1 MKIYEYSYINN
12 NKKIEKDFILLKEEE
27 RKIFQL
33 TQKEKLIKIEKLNLN
48 KKFSKKDEM
57 NFFYNIS
64 NLLRAGLALKKI
76 IEFQKENEKEKSKKG
91 LYGRIEWKLEQG
103 DNIFEIL
110 RELNIIKNSEMILA
124 YAVENTGDLQKGFE
138 EMYRLRGRKER
149 LKKDIVSALAY
160 PIFIIVI
167 STIII
172 IFLMFFIVPNFIE
185 MYDTSQEE
193 LPLLTKFIVGSSI
206 FLRKYFYIFF
216 INFLCF
222 IFFLIFLERKFYI
235 FSKIKLVKHFLIKKY
250 FLLIIENLSW
260 LLEAGISI
268 DKGVEVILK
277 GIENREIKKSLK
289 KILEIKKE
297 GELAKIFLELNLVTS
312 VEAGILKIGEETGEV
327 SRMLKKISE
336 LRREKEM
343 RDRKIFMALLEPITI
358 LFIGIVVGVFVI
370 GLYLPI
376 LNLTSTLF

>member
-76 IEFQKENEKEKSKKG
+76 IEFQKENEKEKNKKG

-138 EMYRLRGRKER
+138 EMYRLRDRKER